1 MIKKI
6 VIVVA
11 VILFT
16 AFSLNKKYKDGHYS
30 GVSRS
35 IYTQE
40 PYYGRASIVIDKGKI
55 VKVDFFI
62 RDSVLRENFDGAY
75 ERHFAGNQLYIQQ
88 CRNDWKGVQSYP
100 DSLIKHQDIDKVD
113 AISGATWSYNIFKA
127 SVKNA
132 MISAK

>member
-16 AFSLNKKYKDGHYS
+16 AFSLNKKYKDGLYS

-40 PYYGRASIVIDKGKI
+40 PYYGHASIIIDKGKI
-55 VKVDFFI
+55 VKVDFLI
-62 RDSVLRENFDGAY
+62 RDSVLHENFDGAY

-100 DSLIKHQDIDKVD
+100 DSLLKHQDIDKVD

-132 MISAK
+132 MISAR